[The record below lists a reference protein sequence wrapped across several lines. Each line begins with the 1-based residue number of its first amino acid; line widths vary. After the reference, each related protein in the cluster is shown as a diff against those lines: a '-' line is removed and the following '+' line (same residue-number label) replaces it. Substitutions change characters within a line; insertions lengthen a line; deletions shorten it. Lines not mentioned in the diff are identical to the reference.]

1 MKRSMEDGW
10 MEDSWH
16 CFCLG
21 SEGDIRRIRIIVE
34 AKQSIEYHP
43 RQGNIEVFFYFGF

>member
-10 MEDSWH
+10 MEDSCH
-16 CFCLG
+16 CFCLA

-34 AKQSIEYHP
+34 AKQSIGYHP
-43 RQGNIEVFFYFGF
+43 RQGNIDVFFYFGF